1 MKFVGKT
8 ILQYQKVYNKFTDRF
23 KANKNVLAVMVFGS
37 MVSGDLWEESDIDL
51 FVIINDELNDIRNI
65 YVTENSIPV
74 HIKLLS
80 KEKLFF
86 HNHNSQDGFLHR
98 VFAGSRLVFSKD
110 AEITLRYDNG
120 RYYSDIDRNR
130 WNLVYLGNYIKLLS
144 VCKKHINK
152 DPIYTSYSFMLK
164 CAEEYSKLLV
174 NSSGYMI
181 NNNVISMA
189 ANMSD
194 DFRVYF
200 DKIIFEKENLDKAI
214 KNIIDY
220 MEKSVDGN
228 IKNLTLF
235 LLQFMREKD
244 CFLSAE
250 DMKNDNMFKNFKIN
264 FEDILI
270 KLTKLN
276 LIKKEK
282 RDYKTKDGTNLIREN
297 VYYI

>member
-1 MKFVGKT
+1 VGKT
-8 ILQYQKVYNKFTDRF
+8 ILQYQKVYNKVTERF
-23 KANKNVLAVMVFGS
+23 KLNKNVLAVMVFGS

-51 FVIINDELNDIRNI
+51 FVIINDELDDIRNI
-65 YVTENSIPV
+65 YVTENSVPV

-120 RYYSDIDRNR
+120 RYYSDMDKNR
-130 WNLVYLGNYIKLLS
+130 WDLFYLSNFIKLSS
-144 VCKKHINK
+144 VCKKYLSK
-152 DPIYTSYSFMLK
+152 GSIYTAYSFMLK
-164 CAEEYSKLLV
+164 CAEEYSKLFV

-189 ANMSD
+189 ANASE
-194 DFRVYF
+194 DFKAHL
-200 DKIIFEKENLDKAI
+200 DKIIFEKENLEESI
-214 KNIIDY
+214 KNIISY
-220 MEKSVDGN
+220 MEKNVESN
-228 IKNLTLF
+228 MKKFTSF
-235 LLQFMREKD
+235 LLRFMTEKD

-250 DMKNDNMFKNFKIN
+250 DIKNDDMFKNFKIN

-270 KLTKLN
+270 KLTQLN
-276 LIKKEK
+276 LIKKENT
-282 RDYKTKDGTNLIREN
+282 DYKTKDGTNLIREN